1 VLRSHLLFF
10 GRSGRSA
17 ALTLAACLV
26 SAFASVALFGAQP
39 PHPVPRINHTGPPV
53 ATAVPPDKAAQ
64 ARVVAAYGRLPL
76 SFEANQGQVDAQVQ
90 FLSHG
95 PGYHLFLTGNE
106 AVLEL
111 QKAEGRTQKAEAKS
125 KGQNENSTAS
135 GGDLLRMKLVGAN
148 QAAQVTGLAELPGK
162 SNYFIGN
169 DPKRWRVN
177 VPNYAQ
183 VRYQHI
189 YPGVDLIYYGNQQQL
204 EYDFVVAPGA
214 DPSLIRIAI
223 DADGQAGSG
232 QKAKGSGQSGIQN
245 EELKIESN
253 GDLVIKTDGDEVRF
267 RKPMVYQEEG
277 SVRQPTDR
285 SQQSEADNRQFL
297 DGHFVLTGN
306 HELAFHVG
314 SYDHNK
320 PLIIDPAVTYPT
332 VSYSTYLG
340 PIPYQGAV
348 AIAVDSTGAAYLV
361 GSTTSASFP
370 VVNPLPAPNNAL
382 QGDQDAFVAKLNSTG
397 TALVYSTY
405 LGGTG
410 SDSGSGIAVDSTGQ
424 AYITGATQSSDFPT
438 LNAYQSALNGSSAAF
453 VTTLNGSGNALVY
466 STYLSGSGTD
476 SGGGIAFYS
485 AGKVYVAGSTSS
497 SNFPTTAGVFQATL
511 AGSQNAFVAEID
523 TTQAGSS
530 SLIAS
535 TYLGGAGYD
544 GAVGIGVDSSGNTVV
559 AGTTSSTNFPTL
571 NPYQSSLGS
580 AIDSAFVTKFS
591 ATLSAPL
598 VYSTYLGGSYFNGPP
613 TQSAYNIAKG
623 IAVDSTGNAYV
634 AGFTDAYDFPIHS
647 NYQGSCS
654 PYCTW
659 DGFVAKFDP
668 SGANLYATYFGGST
682 YQGTGIYGNQI
693 FGIAADT
700 SGNAYFTGF
709 TDADNL
715 PLMTPVQ
722 SVLGGGLT
730 ETVATDAFV
739 SELNSA
745 GSALVFSSYLGG
757 TYNDEG
763 TGVAVD
769 SSGNI
774 YVAGFAG
781 SLDFP
786 VIAGAFQT
794 SNQNDSN
801 DSFVARISDLTT
813 PSMAVTPLS
822 VTFAPQAGGTHSS
835 PQTVLVH
842 NVSGNTLA
850 GASIAFGGTNGAD
863 FSETDTCASPVSGGT
878 DCGISVTFTPSLLGP
893 ETATMTITA
902 SGAIGSPTTVTLNG
916 TGASDGVASLSPT
929 SLTFSNQPVGTTSTS
944 QPVTLTNT
952 GTGPL
957 GSISIT
963 ASSDFG
969 ETNNCP
975 AILAVAAA
983 CTINVTFSP
992 SAAGFLSETL
1002 TVSDDA
1008 ANSPQLVSL
1017 NGTGFDL
1024 LSPTSLAFYPEAVG
1038 LTTPPQ
1044 IVTLTNNSSA
1054 PLTINSISTTGD
1066 FAQTNNCPGTVAISA
1081 TCTIS
1086 VTFTPTADG
1095 SRSGTL
1101 VVNTG
1106 LGTVTMSLTG
1116 TGFVSRLTPT
1126 TLSFVAQ
1133 TVATTSAIQTAT
1145 LINTGA
1151 TPLTITSATLT
1162 IGTNF
1167 AQTNTCANTVP
1178 AGGTCTF
1185 NFTFTPTAVGSISD
1199 IFTVVTNSPDS
1210 PQSMNLVGTG
1220 IIMSFSPQTLLF
1232 DNQGVGATSAPQT
1245 VTLTNTG
1252 TTAVTVSSITTS
1264 DSQFAQTNN
1273 CGTTIAAGASCSI
1286 SVTFSPTSAGVFATD
1301 DEVNPSMTITSSA
1314 PDSPQIVSL
1323 LGVGESVTQSA
1334 RLLFFAPQ
1342 PIGVTSPPQTVT
1354 ITNTQTFDET
1364 GVSFS
1369 TSGDFGQT
1377 NACGTTILAGASCT
1391 VSVTFTPTAT
1401 GPRSG
1406 TLTVSAGGGYFQV
1419 IVGLFGASP
1428 IVNLPGFTTNVFGPN
1443 DDLSTSMVPL
1453 PFTVNF
1459 FGNQYNGL
1467 FVNNNGNVTFDTQL
1481 ETYTPFDLTST
1492 GTVIIGPFFA
1502 DVDTGAWP
1510 NNDSQLVTYG
1520 TDTVNGH
1527 TAFGVNYF
1535 NVGYFDEATD
1545 KLNAFQLLL
1554 INRSDIAPGDFDI
1567 EFNYGQVQWETGDAS
1582 GGSDGL
1588 GGASARVGFSN
1599 GTQLPN
1605 TFYEQPGSAVNG
1617 ALLDTNTQ
1625 TGLIFN
1631 SLNSSNLGQYIFNV
1645 RAGGVIPPGFAAS
1658 TTSLTFPDTLVGQS
1672 SSPQTVTV
1680 SNTGGSSFTIS
1691 SIATSPQFSQTNNCP
1706 SSLAPGATCTVNVV
1720 FSPTAAGPQTGTLTF
1735 TDTAPGSPQTVTLSG
1750 NGVGAPAVS
1759 LAPTSLTFAS
1769 QIVGTTS
1776 GAQTVTLTN
1785 TGSGTLTI
1793 TSIVASGDFA
1803 QTNTCGTSVAA
1814 GANCTISVTFT
1825 PTATG
1830 ARTGT
1835 VTITDNASNS
1845 PQTISLSGTG
1855 VTPVVSLLP
1864 TSLTFANQIVG
1875 TTSAAQTVTL
1885 TNTGSAA
1892 LAISSIT
1899 VTGANPGDFAVALP
1913 GTPGPIACQLLIGS
1927 TLGAGASCRIPVTFT
1942 PTATG
1947 TRTGAVTITDDAS
1960 GSPQSITLAG
1970 TGISGAAVTLSTNSL
1985 QLPDTH
1991 VNQTCQPGTV
2001 TLTSTGSAPVTI
2013 SSITVSGQFTETNT
2027 CPASLAPGNSCAVT
2041 VTFAPTT
2048 TGAQTGTLTITS
2060 NAANSPNTVALSGN
2074 GLAPCFLGSNSPSS
2088 SVPRGVD
2095 TTTFTVA
2102 HQACSAV
2109 GTVQLSCTNQNPATC
2124 TFSPATV
2131 TAGQPSTLTLSNLKA
2146 VTGGGLSFQ
2155 VHGDAALEHLL
2166 TNLSVKFLDFI
2177 LTSAPSSQSVSA
2189 GQSATFALALAPQNG
2204 LTGSISLA
2212 CTGAPQGAT
2221 CNVSPPSVTFTDTNP
2236 ANLTVTV
2243 TTTARSLLPPR
2254 GNWRVPGGT
2263 PSGPMGLVILALLA
2277 SALAYVKARPWR
2289 PVRLRLAMMAAGL
2302 MVAMVATWAACGGG
2316 MAPQSSVSNATPSG
2330 SYNLIVTATY
2340 NVAGTDLQIVHNS
2353 TLQLTVH

>member
-1 VLRSHLLFF
+1 M
-10 GRSGRSA
+10 
-17 ALTLAACLV
+17 
-26 SAFASVALFGAQP
+26 
-39 PHPVPRINHTGPPV
+39 
-53 ATAVPPDKAAQ
+53 PPDKVAQ

-76 SFEANQGQVDAQVQ
+76 SFETNQGQVDAQVQ

-125 KGQNENSTAS
+125 KGQNENSAAS
-135 GGDLLRMKLVGAN
+135 GGDLLRMKLMGADPS
-148 QAAQVTGLAELPGK
+148 AQVTGLAELPGR

-169 DPKRWRVN
+169 DPKRWRIN

-214 DPSLIRIAI
+214 DPGLIRIAI

-267 RKPMVYQEEG
+267 RKPMVYQEEE

-285 SQQSEADNRQFL
+285 SQQSEAGNRQFL

-314 SYDHNK
+314 SYDHSK
-320 PLIIDPAVTYPT
+320 PLIIDPAMTYPT

-361 GSTTSASFP
+361 GSTTSTSFP

-382 QGDQDAFVAKLNSTG
+382 QGDQDAFVAKLNPTG

-438 LNAYQSALNGSSAAF
+438 LSAYQSTLNGSSAAF

-544 GAVGIGVDSSGNTVV
+544 GAVGIGVDSSGNAVV

-682 YQGTGIYGNQI
+682 YQGTGVYGNQI

-709 TDADNL
+709 TDTDNL

-745 GSALVFSSYLGG
+745 GSALVFSTYLGG
-757 TYNDEG
+757 TYNDIG
-763 TGVAVD
+763 SGIAVD
-769 SSGNI
+769 ASGNI
-774 YVAGFAG
+774 FVAGFAS

-801 DSFVARISDLTT
+801 DSFVARISALTT

-835 PQTVLVH
+835 AQAVLVH
-842 NVSGNTLA
+842 NLSGNTLP
-850 GASIAFGGTNGAD
+850 GASIAFGGANGAD

-902 SGAIGSPTTVTLNG
+902 SGAIGSPTTVALNG
-916 TGASDGVASLSPT
+916 TGASNGSAGFSAS
-929 SLTFSNQPVGTTSTS
+929 SLNFGNQPVGLASAP
-944 QPVTLTNT
+944 QPVTLTNN

-957 GSISIT
+957 GSISIAAT
-963 ASSDFG
+963 SDYA

-975 AILAVAAA
+975 TSLAVSQS
-983 CTINVTFSP
+983 CIINVTFTP
-992 SAAGFLSETL
+992 SIVGSDNGTL
-1002 TVSDDA
+1002 TITDDA
-1008 ANSPQLVSL
+1008 ANSPQTVSL
-1017 NGTGFDL
+1017 NGTGVGF
-1024 LSPTSLAFYPEAVG
+1024 LSTTSLEFDAEPVG
-1038 LTTPPQ
+1038 FTSPPQ
-1044 IVTLTNNSSA
+1044 TVTLTNNGSA
-1054 PLTINSISTTGD
+1054 TLTISSITVTGD
-1066 FAQTNNCPGTVAISA
+1066 FAQSNNCPASLAVGAS
-1081 TCTIS
+1081 CTIS
-1086 VTFTPTADG
+1086 VTFTPTAAGD
-1095 SRSGTL
+1095 RSGSLPISTSE
-1101 VVNTG
+1101 
-1106 LGTVTMSLTG
+1106 GTVTVSLAG
-1116 TGFVSRLTPT
+1116 SGYVSRLTPT

-1133 TVATTSAIQTAT
+1133 AVGTTSPVQTAT
-1145 LINTGA
+1145 LINTGN
-1151 TPLTITSATLT
+1151 TPLTITSAG
-1162 IGTNF
+1162 ISGGTDF
-1167 AQTNTCANTVP
+1167 SETNSCNNTVP
-1178 AGGTCTF
+1178 AGGSCTF
-1185 NFTFTPTAVGSISD
+1185 SFTFTPSAVGAIGAG
-1199 IFTVVTNSPDS
+1199 FTVTTNAPEGTLTMD
-1210 PQSMNLVGTG
+1210 LAGTG
-1220 IIMSFSPQTLLF
+1220 MTVSVSPQTLLF
-1232 DNQGVGATSAPQT
+1232 DNQGVGTPSAPQT
-1245 VTLTNTG
+1245 VTFTNLAATPITING
-1252 TTAVTVSSITTS
+1252 ISTTS
-1264 DSQFAQTNN
+1264 PVFAETDN
-1273 CGTTIAAGASCSI
+1273 CGSSLAAGTSCTI
-1286 SVTFSPTSAGVFATD
+1286 SVTFTPAL
-1301 DEVNPSMTITSSA
+1301 ESSLEGDSLLINSTA
-1314 PDSPQIVSL
+1314 PDGTLSVPL
-1323 LGVGESVTQSA
+1323 LAVGESVTQSA

-1342 PIGVTSPPQTVT
+1342 PIGVTSSPQTVT

-1377 NACGTTILAGASCT
+1377 NSCGTTILAGTSCT
-1391 VSVTFTPTAT
+1391 VSVTFTPTVT
-1401 GPRSG
+1401 GPRTG
-1406 TLTVSAGGGYFQV
+1406 TLTVSSSEGGNFTV
-1419 IVGLFGASP
+1419 IVALFGASP

-1443 DDLSTSMVPL
+1443 DDLSTPMVPL

-1467 FVNNNGNVTFDTQL
+1467 FVNNNGNVTFDTAL
-1481 ETYTPFDLTST
+1481 ETYTPFDLGST
-1492 GTVIIGPFFA
+1492 DTVIIGPFFA
-1502 DVDTGAWP
+1502 DVDTSAWP
-1510 NNDSQLVTYG
+1510 VADSGLVTYG

-1527 TAFGVNYF
+1527 TTFGVNWF
-1535 NVGYFDEATD
+1535 NVGYFSSETD
-1545 KLNAFQLLL
+1545 KLNTFQLLL

-1567 EFNYGQVQWETGDAS
+1567 VFNYGSLQWETGEAS
-1582 GGSDGL
+1582 DGTDGL
-1588 GGASARVGFSN
+1588 GGFSARVGFSN
-1599 GTQLPN
+1599 GTELPN

-1617 ALLDTNTQ
+1617 ALLDTNSQ

-1631 SLNSSNLGQYIFNV
+1631 SLNSPNLGQYIFNV
-1645 RAGGVIPPGFAAS
+1645 RSGGVIPPGFAAS

-1720 FSPTAAGPQTGTLTF
+1720 FSPTAVGPQTGTLTF
-1735 TDTAPGSPQTVTLSG
+1735 TDTAPGSPHTVTLSG
-1750 NGVGAPAVS
+1750 NGVGGSAVS
-1759 LAPTSLTFAS
+1759 LAPT
-1769 QIVGTTS
+1769 G
-1776 GAQTVTLTN
+1776 
-1785 TGSGTLTI
+1785 
-1793 TSIVASGDFA
+1793 
-1803 QTNTCGTSVAA
+1803 
-1814 GANCTISVTFT
+1814 
-1825 PTATG
+1825 
-1830 ARTGT
+1830 
-1835 VTITDNASNS
+1835 
-1845 PQTISLSGTG
+1845 
-1855 VTPVVSLLP
+1855 
-1864 TSLTFANQIVG
+1864 LTFANQVVG

-1885 TNTGSAA
+1885 TNTGTGT
-1892 LAISSIT
+1892 LTITSIVPT
-1899 VTGANPGDFAVALP
+1899 GDFAI
-1913 GTPGPIACQLLIGS
+1913 TGS
-1927 TLGAGASCRIPVTFT
+1927 TCGATLAASANCTFGVTFT

-1947 TRTGAVTITDDAS
+1947 TRTGAVTITDNAAD
-1960 GSPQSITLAG
+1960 SPQTVGLTG

-2001 TLTSTGSAPVTI
+2001 TLTSTGSAPVAI

-2027 CPASLAPGNSCAVT
+2027 CPASLTPGNSCAVT

-2243 TTTARSLLPPR
+2243 TTTARSLVPPR

-2263 PSGPMGLVILALLA
+2263 PSGPLGLVILALLA